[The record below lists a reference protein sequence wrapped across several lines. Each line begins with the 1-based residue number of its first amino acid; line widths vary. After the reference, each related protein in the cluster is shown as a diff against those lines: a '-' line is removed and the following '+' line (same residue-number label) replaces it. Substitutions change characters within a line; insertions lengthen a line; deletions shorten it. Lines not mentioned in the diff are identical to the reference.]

1 VSERFELGR
10 NFANKLWNAARFSL
24 ISLDGYT
31 PGAVADN
38 ALLLEDRWLLSRLA
52 TVTQQVTEALEKY
65 RYADAA
71 RTLYDFAWNEFCSFY
86 VEMTKARFFHA
97 VGSLRD
103 SDARLGETRLRD
115 QETAQRVLTY
125 ALDVLLRLLH
135 PMMPFLTEEV
145 WQLLATVAPVRGVA
159 KPQAAPESVCI
170 APWPQAD
177 IAWQNVAIEQQF
189 ADFQAVLGAVREI
202 RQRQN
207 IPPKED
213 LSFSVRCDAATASL
227 LQPMQPY
234 FAQMA
239 KATGTA
245 WGANATAPDIS
256 ASVTLSGKT
265 GPLEV
270 HVDLSRFID
279 VDAERKRLEKER
291 ENITKQIGSI
301 DNKLGNK
308 NFVDKA
314 PAEVVD
320 RERTKLAELRGQLS
334 SVETALQKLKA

>member
-1 VSERFELGR
+1 
-10 NFANKLWNAARFSL
+10 
-24 ISLDGYT
+24 
-31 PGAVADN
+31 
-38 ALLLEDRWLLSRLA
+38 
-52 TVTQQVTEALEKY
+52 
-65 RYADAA
+65 
-71 RTLYDFAWNEFCSFY
+71 
-86 VEMTKARFFHA
+86 
-97 VGSLRD
+97 
-103 SDARLGETRLRD
+103 
-115 QETAQRVLTY
+115 
-125 ALDVLLRLLH
+125 
-135 PMMPFLTEEV
+135 
-145 WQLLATVAPVRGVA
+145 VAPVRGVA

-213 LSFSVRCDAATASL
+213 LCFSVRCDAATASL

-279 VDAERKRLEKER
+279 VAAERKRLEKER

-301 DNKLGNK
+301 DNKLANK